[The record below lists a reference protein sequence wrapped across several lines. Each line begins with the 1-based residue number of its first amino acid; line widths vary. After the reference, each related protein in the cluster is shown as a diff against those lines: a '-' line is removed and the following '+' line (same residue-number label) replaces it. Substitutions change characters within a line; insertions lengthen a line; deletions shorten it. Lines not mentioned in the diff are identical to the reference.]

1 MAEGFFPPHRLG
13 VPGVSADQ
21 LCASMVRIL
30 PKTLLVLDIEADADE
45 ARTLGRNEAMPD
57 GSETWYRYFT
67 SEDREK
73 VDDPDFAMG
82 MVRHEFSRLVKV
94 DIDRRT
100 AIVESATT
108 LTPEMTSEIGSNLA
122 TRHGAGLQLSFRVV
136 PELIGGLRVRVGSN
150 IYDGSV
156 AGRLAALSEK
166 F

>member
-1 MAEGFFPPHRLG
+1 MKINRQAR
-13 VPGVSADQ
+13 SDAK
-21 LCASMVRIL
+21 A
-30 PKTLLVLDIEADADE
+30 LLRACRANGLLDE
-45 ARTLGRNEAMPD
+45 AR
-57 GSETWYRYFT
+57 
-67 SEDREK
+67 
-73 VDDPDFAMG
+73 
-82 MVRHEFSRLVKV
+82 VRDAVSRVIAAKPRGYAAVLSHFSRLVKV

-108 LTPEMTSEIGSNLA
+108 LTPEMTGQIGSNLA
-122 TRHGAGLQLSFRVV
+122 SRHGAGLQLSFRVV

>member
-1 MAEGFFPPHRLG
+1 MKINRQARSDAKSLLRACRADGLLDESR
-13 VPGVSADQ
+13 VRDAVSRVIA
-21 LCASMVRIL
+21 AKPRGYAA
-30 PKTLLVLDIEADADE
+30 VLA
-45 ARTLGRNEAMPD
+45 
-57 GSETWYRYFT
+57 
-67 SEDREK
+67 
-73 VDDPDFAMG
+73 
-82 MVRHEFSRLVKV
+82 HFSRLVKV